1 MKKIKIAIGTLLTVL
16 VSNQFCAQQGLEGI
30 VVEKYYVSDAADSMN
45 AVDQLAPYAL
55 KTGSVTYRIYA
66 NLLPGYKVIQ
76 MFGLVDHPL
85 KFNTTT
91 AFFNDPNYGVSV
103 YQGTSLNN
111 TKKHTTLID
120 SYLTIGGVC
129 TGQIGVLKSEDT
141 DGTIGNNQGILTN
154 LTPEMGLPIMGANG
168 QDGLMP
174 GSPIVPNILGVTN
187 ELDPIDQIVG
197 GSIQINDGAIAALG
211 GVEGVTASN
220 HVLLGQFTTDGDF
233 SFELNIQL
241 ATPIAGQS
249 ETYVASLPTAGEFT
263 DSTLIYNSN
272 PSASIDEHS
281 ISEAMNNL
289 VVSPNPAVDELQ
301 MNWLTN
307 ESTQNYQMEVMDLE
321 GKIVMAVPHM
331 TNSGKIDIKDL
342 QAGVYIVK
350 VKSAQRQATQRFIK
364 L

>member
-1 MKKIKIAIGTLLTVL
+1 MKNIKIAIGTLLTVL
-16 VSNQFCAQQGLEGI
+16 ASNQFCAQQGLEGI

-45 AVDQLAPYAL
+45 AVDQLAPYSL

-76 MFGLVDHPL
+76 TFGLVDHPL

-111 TKKHTTLID
+111 SKKHTTLRD

-129 TGQIGVLKSEDT
+129 AGQMGVLKSEDT

-154 LTPEMGLPIMGANG
+154 VTAEMGLPIMGANG

-174 GSPIVPNILGVTN
+174 GMPIVPNVLGITN
-187 ELDPIDQIVG
+187 EFDPIDQVVG

-211 GVEGVTASN
+211 GVEGVTPSN

-241 ATPIAGQS
+241 ATPTAGGS
-249 ETYVASLPTAGEFT
+249 ETYVASFPGTGEFT

-272 PSASIDEHS
+272 PSAGLEEILASD
-281 ISEAMNNL
+281 AMNNL
-289 VVSPNPAVDELQ
+289 VVSPNPAVDQLQ
-301 MNWLTN
+301 MNWLTQ
-307 ESTQNYQMEVMDLE
+307 ESFETYQLEVIDLE
-321 GKIVMAVPHM
+321 GKTLMAFPYM

-342 QAGVYIVK
+342 QAGVYLIK
-350 VKSAQRQATQRFIK
+350 VKAAHSQATQRFIK

>member
-1 MKKIKIAIGTLLTVL
+1 MKNIKTAIGTLLTVFI
-16 VSNQFCAQQGLEGI
+16 SNQYVAQQGLEGI
-30 VVEKYYVSDAADSMN
+30 VVEKYYVSDLADSLN

-76 MFGLVDHPL
+76 MFGLVDHPMKL
-85 KFNTTT
+85 NTTT

-111 TKKHTTLID
+111 TKKNTSLID

-129 TGQIGVLKSEDT
+129 AGQMGVLKSEDT
-141 DGTIGNNQGILTN
+141 DGSIGNNQGILANFTA
-154 LTPEMGLPIMGANG
+154 EMGLPIMGAIA

-174 GSPIVPNILGVTN
+174 GMPIVPNVLGITN

-211 GVEGVTASN
+211 GVEGVTSSN

-241 ATPIAGQS
+241 ATPIVGQS
-249 ETYVASLPTAGEFT
+249 ETYVASLPGLDQLT

-272 PSASIDEHS
+272 PSASIEEHT
-281 ISEAMNNL
+281 ITEAMNNL
-289 VVSPNPAVDELQ
+289 VVSPNPAVDQLQ
-301 MNWLTN
+301 MNWLTQ
-307 ESTQNYQMEVMDLE
+307 ESYETYQLELIDLE
-321 GKIVMAVPHM
+321 GKVLLAIPHM
-331 TNSGKIDIKDL
+331 TNSQKVDIKDL
-342 QAGVYIVK
+342 QAGVYLVK
-350 VKSAQRQATQRFIK
+350 VKAAHSQATQRIIK

>member
-1 MKKIKIAIGTLLTVL
+1 
-16 VSNQFCAQQGLEGI
+16 
-30 VVEKYYVSDAADSMN
+30 
-45 AVDQLAPYAL
+45 
-55 KTGSVTYRIYA
+55 
-66 NLLPGYKVIQ
+66 
-76 MFGLVDHPL
+76 
-85 KFNTTT
+85 
-91 AFFNDPNYGVSV
+91 
-103 YQGTSLNN
+103 LNN

-289 VVSPNPAVDELQ
+289 VVSPNPAVDQLQ
-301 MNWLTN
+301 MNWLTQ
-307 ESTQNYQMEVMDLE
+307 ESYETYQLELIDLE
-321 GKIVMAVPHM
+321 GKVLLAIPHM
-331 TNSGKIDIKDL
+331 TNSQKVDIKDL
-342 QAGVYIVK
+342 QAGVYLVK
-350 VKSAQRQATQRFIK
+350 VKAAHSQATQRIIK